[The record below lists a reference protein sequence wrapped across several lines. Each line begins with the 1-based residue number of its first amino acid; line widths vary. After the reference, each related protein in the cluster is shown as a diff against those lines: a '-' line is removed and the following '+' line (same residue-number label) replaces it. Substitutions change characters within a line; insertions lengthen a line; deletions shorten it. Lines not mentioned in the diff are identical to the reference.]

1 MAKLLTLRNRRPQE
15 IAIIMY
21 KVKTTSTS
29 SLLSVAACPNTTTT
43 TTTSEYLQK
52 EKNVLKREPERVSL
66 LKEDFA
72 GYLRVQLFRMHGE
85 KFGTETR
92 TFCLRAFYTNV
103 LPTTYKLSTLACNI
117 TQF

>member
-15 IAIIMY
+15 IAIIICIRL
-21 KVKTTSTS
+21 KTASTS

-43 TTTSEYLQK
+43 TSEYLQK
-52 EKNVLKREPERVSL
+52 EKNVVKREPERVSL
-66 LKEDFA
+66 LKEDF

-103 LPTTYKLSTLACNI
+103 LSTTYKLSTGACNS
-117 TQF
+117 TEF